1 MTNLN
6 NFTLNKM
13 KVIEIKKILFSDK
26 INMKKCFEIRRSVFI
41 DEQNCDP
48 KDEYENEE
56 ESIHFLLLQNKKP
69 YATARYRRTEKGIK
83 MERFAVL
90 KSQRGKGYGLLILKE
105 IITDISKIDTIK
117 YLHAQVQVVDF
128 YKKAG
133 FKKIGD
139 RFDEVGI
146 MHYKMILN

>member
-1 MTNLN
+1 
-6 NFTLNKM
+6 M
-13 KVIEIKKILFSDK
+13 KVIEIKKILFADK
-26 INMKKCFEIRRSVFI
+26 INMEKCFEIRRSVFI
-41 DEQNCDP
+41 NEQNCDP

-56 ESIHFLLLQNKKP
+56 ESIHFLLLQNKIP

-105 IITDISKIDTIK
+105 IIKDISKADTIK

-128 YKKAG
+128 YEKVG
-133 FKKIGD
+133 FKKIGKK
-139 RFDEVGI
+139 FDEVGI